1 MYDKIKNLRDQ
12 ARKEQNLVAL
22 SIYSVV
28 LGDFDRIIANEGEL
42 CLDAAV
48 KVIEKIIKGNN
59 EILNHKKDETLV
71 AENNLLSTLLPKKM
85 TIDEIESALDNKEI
99 LESGNIG
106 LAIKVSMSRFKGYYV
121 DKQKVVD
128 IVRNIYADKD
138 NYV

>member
-106 LAIKVSMSRFKGYYV
+106 LAIKVSMSRFKGHYV